1 MRSMPPSAKAIKE
14 KLPFRP
20 IPDIYML
27 NDLVNNIY
35 DLDLYRK
42 SIDLIDVSVQ
52 QMGNGKN
59 TMFCMV
65 GRLFKSNSL
74 INGIKVFNWKQ
85 ETPEVN

>member
-1 MRSMPPSAKAIKE
+1 MDQSEKSRKE
-14 KLPFRP
+14 NQDFTLL
-20 IPDIYML
+20 PDIYRF
-27 NDLVNNIY
+27 NDLVNNIN
-35 DLDLYRK
+35 DMDPYRK
-42 SIDLIDVSVQ
+42 NVDLIDVSVQ

-74 INGIKVFNWKQ
+74 ITGVKVFNWKQ